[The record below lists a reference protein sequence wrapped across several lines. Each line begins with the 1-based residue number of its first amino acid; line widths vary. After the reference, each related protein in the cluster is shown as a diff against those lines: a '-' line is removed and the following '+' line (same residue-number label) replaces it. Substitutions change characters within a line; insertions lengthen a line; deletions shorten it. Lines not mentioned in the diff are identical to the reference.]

1 MHMSRVSHI
10 LNPNTEILFISI
22 DRGDVIESKLS
33 ELLNRIKSE
42 TGLISLGLNPQSV
55 LDRPAFHVVA
65 SEPKFTRIYGL
76 VLPAYLLDQAWRSH
90 SSEAFLIE
98 IHRSLLRLGYDF
110 VHDSGG
116 LDFDVG
122 FISVLTGRWNGWR
135 NFSKRARFR
144 GAGEAISGSVLSD
157 TLEVL
162 GASMPRYARWLKRE
176 TISPDSKRILEIGAG
191 TGTMTVLFA
200 ESADVVAFEPSEDAR
215 SALVANTRELTR
227 VSVVSSMESATNLG
241 PYDEVVLINVLEHV
255 EHDTALLRQAR
266 QLLVKGGR
274 VTVLSPAHNM
284 LFSDFDASIGHVRRY
299 TRSSLEKTFKASG
312 YTVVE
317 SRYSNAIGA
326 VLWFLVNRV
335 VGKSEASSKQ
345 TKLYD
350 DMVVPV
356 SELVNRLRFRPF
368 GQSVIAHGRDI

>member
-1 MHMSRVSHI
+1 MSRVSHI

-42 TGLISLGLNPQSV
+42 TGLISLGLNSQSV
-55 LDRPAFHVVA
+55 SDRSAFHAVA
-65 SEPKFTRIYGL
+65 SKSNFKGVYGL
-76 VLPAYLLDQAWRSH
+76 VLPAHLLDQAWRSH

-98 IHRSLLRLGYDF
+98 IYRSLSRLGHDF

-116 LDFDVG
+116 LDLDVG
-122 FISVLTGRWNGWR
+122 FMSVVTGRWNGWR

-144 GAGEAISGSVLSD
+144 AAGEAISGSVLSE

-162 GASMPRYARWLKRE
+162 GTSMPRYARWLKRE
-176 TISPDSKRILEIGAG
+176 TISPESKRVLEIGAG

-200 ESADVVAFEPSEDAR
+200 ESAEVVAFEPSESAR
-215 SALVANTRELTR
+215 SALVTNTREFTG
-227 VSVVSSMESATNLG
+227 VSAVSSMEEAAKLG
-241 PYDEVVLINVLEHV
+241 PYDEVMLINVLEHV

-312 YTVVE
+312 YAVVE

-335 VGKSEASSKQ
+335 AGKSEANSKQ
-345 TKLYD
+345 TELYD
-350 DMVVPV
+350 NMVVPIG
-356 SELVNRLRFRPF
+356 ELVNRLRFRPF
-368 GQSVIAHGRDI
+368 GQSVIAHGRDS